1 MQTKG
6 RAVKLSVVVPVY
18 GGNEIL
24 VELVRQVED
33 VARNILKLQDQ
44 FELLFVDDRGPGGN
58 WEVISKLA
66 ATRPHVKGIRLR
78 KNVGQHN
85 AVLTGLR
92 FAVGEVVVIMDDDL
106 QHSPYDIPALYK
118 KIADGYD
125 VCYASFSQRRHALW
139 KIVGSHVNDRVAT
152 FLLRKPPG
160 LYLSP
165 FKALSSDV
173 SQEIAKFSGPRV
185 YLDGLI
191 LSVTQDICQIEV
203 EHHARL
209 AGEGAYGL
217 GRSISLWMTMA
228 TSFSIA
234 PLRMASLLGAV
245 FSFGGLLLAI
255 FLVIQRM
262 GSSAVVSGWT
272 SLMVAFLIISGVQ
285 LIALGAIGEYLGRV
299 FLTVNQRSQAVIG
312 SFVNLGD
319 SHSMEMGRSGAE
331 DAQFRGC
338 KPREIYETPQA

>member
-1 MQTKG
+1 METKSRG
-6 RAVKLSVVVPVY
+6 VALSVVVPVY

-33 VARNILKLQDQ
+33 VARGLMKLEDR
-44 FELLFVDDRGPGGN
+44 FELLFVDDRGPEDN
-58 WEVISKLA
+58 WAVIRELALSK
-66 ATRPHVKGIRLR
+66 PHVKGIRLR

-92 FAVGEVVVIMDDDL
+92 FATGAVVVVMDDDL
-106 QHSPYDIPALYK
+106 QHSPYDIPELYK
-118 KIADGYD
+118 KITDGYD
-125 VCYASFSQRRHALW
+125 VCYASFAERRHARW
-139 KIVGSHVNDRVAT
+139 KVVGSYINDRVAT
-152 FLLRKPPG
+152 FLLRKPSG

-165 FKALSSDV
+165 FKALNAEI
-173 SQEIAKFSGPRV
+173 SQEIARFSGPRV

-191 LSVTQDICQIEV
+191 LSVTQDISQIEV
-203 EHHARL
+203 KHHDRL
-209 AGEGAYGL
+209 TGEGAYSL

-245 FSFGGLLLAI
+245 FSVGGLFLAI
-255 FLVIQRM
+255 YLVVQRM
-262 GSSAVVSGWT
+262 GSAAVVSGWT

-299 FLTVNQRSQAVIG
+299 FLTVNQRSQSVISACVNIDG
-312 SFVNLGD
+312 SRSAGIVRPDAHG
-319 SHSMEMGRSGAE
+319 SHVDMN
-331 DAQFRGC
+331 
-338 KPREIYETPQA
+338 K